1 MVKIY
6 IQNKPLFLIDSLT
19 SETED
24 YLHRPTTIFM
34 EEFSPA
40 AVKTMLHELEQPEF
54 YYGVFRHTNIP
65 ELLDAFKAQLE
76 VILAA
81 GGLVYTK
88 KDMDLL
94 LIHRLG
100 HWDLPKGKLDEG
112 ETLEECAI
120 REINEETGAS
130 KLTLE
135 KPLHVTYHT
144 YQQEGRKILKESH
157 WYLVRAA
164 EKTPLT
170 PQTNE
175 NIAQCIWV
183 PISEIQPYLDGSY
196 ASVADVL
203 KKGLEM
209 LHTTAR

>member
-6 IQNKPLFLIDSLT
+6 IQNKPLFLIDSMNA
-19 SETED
+19 EIED
-24 YLHRPTTIFM
+24 YLQRPTTIFID
-34 EEFSPA
+34 EVSPA

-54 YYGVFRHTNIP
+54 YYGVFMHTNIR

-76 VILAA
+76 VIQAA
-81 GGLVYTK
+81 GGLVYTE
-88 KDMDLL
+88 DRDLL

-120 REINEETGAS
+120 REISEETGAD

-135 KPLHVTYHT
+135 KPLHVSYHT
-144 YQQEGRKILKESH
+144 YQQDGRKILKESH
-157 WYLVRAA
+157 WYLVKAA

-170 PQTNE
+170 PQTAE

-183 PISEIQPYLDGSY
+183 PIGEIQPYIDGSY

-203 KKGLEM
+203 KKGLETLQSM
-209 LHTTAR
+209 AK